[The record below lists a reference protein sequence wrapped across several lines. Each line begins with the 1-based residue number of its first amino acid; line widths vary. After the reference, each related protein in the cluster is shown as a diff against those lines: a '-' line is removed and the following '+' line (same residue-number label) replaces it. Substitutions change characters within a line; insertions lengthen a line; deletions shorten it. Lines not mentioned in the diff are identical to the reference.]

1 MIDPKR
7 MARSLRRINVVSMHY
22 ESTRSLIED
31 AANMIEHLAAA
42 VDVPGFNAGIDACI
56 AHCNEVYAQRKNGT
70 QELSFDKR
78 HLQLGEQYAYKQM
91 AKHDLP
97 ALKLVPE
104 QEQTRQGVAK
114 P

>member
-7 MARSLRRINVVSMHY
+7 MALALRRINVVSMHY
-22 ESTRSLIED
+22 ESARTLVED

-56 AHCNEVYAQRKNGT
+56 AHCNETYVRGKNGP

-78 HLQLGEQYAYKQM
+78 QLQLGEQYAYHQI
-91 AKHDLP
+91 AKYDLP
-97 ALKLVPE
+97 GLKIVEP
-104 QEQTRQGVAK
+104 AA
-114 P
+114 